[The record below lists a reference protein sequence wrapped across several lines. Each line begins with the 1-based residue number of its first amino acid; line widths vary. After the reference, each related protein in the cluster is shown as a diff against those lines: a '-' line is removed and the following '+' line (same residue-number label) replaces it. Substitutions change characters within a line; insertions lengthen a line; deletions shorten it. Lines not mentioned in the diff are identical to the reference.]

1 MNVWKRMTAALLMLA
16 LLAGLATGCGEE
28 GEEPLTVSAAIG
40 DGVETLDPIY
50 AVDEEDQTVLT
61 HLYENLLREKTDK
74 TGAVTL
80 TGGMAKSW
88 EREENHDGTVTW
100 TFKLRSA
107 RWSDGRVIKAR
118 DFVYA
123 WRRLANPS
131 SGSPFATMLS
141 IVAGYDE
148 VRQTGDTSL
157 LQVTAKNDTTLEVVL
172 TGNYDWFLTDVCT
185 AVATSPLREE
195 IVTEAR
201 DAAVERN
208 MALELED
215 GVAGTE
221 KWWNK
226 TENLVT
232 NGPYVIGTYKA
243 GDTVQLTRFDRY
255 YENEA
260 GPQSLTFRAV
270 SSPEEAQRL
279 YDAGDVDLIWPMT
292 DEWMET
298 MSGDEAWIPAT
309 ELATYTMLMN
319 NEHPVLADTLV
330 RKAMTMAIDRDTLA
344 QTVGVTARAAGAL
357 VPPGVPDDNEEE
369 DFRTCAGVLLDDEEQ
384 SFVDRCAQAQ
394 QLLAEAG
401 YDSGYHLGELEYLYV
416 DTEENAAV
424 AEELASQL
432 LSVLNVHIIP
442 TAVTEKELRA
452 ALQTGDYVLAGM
464 DLKAVANDA
473 ECFLMHWT
481 SNSESTVIRYV
492 NSAYDTLLA
501 IIASAPDGMARLGCL
516 HDAELL
522 LLEDYALL
530 PLYTRVTAWTLR
542 ESFSGLGRDE
552 RGWFYLAD
560 VFKKET

>member
-1 MNVWKRMTAALLMLA
+1 MNVWKRMAAVLLMLA
-16 LLAGLATGCGEE
+16 LLAGLATGCGE
-28 GEEPLTVSAAIG
+28 GEETLTVSAAIG

-61 HLYENLLREKTDK
+61 HLYENLLREKTDG

-88 EREENHDGTVTW
+88 ESEENHDGTVTW
-100 TFKLRSA
+100 TFKLRGG

-123 WRRLANPS
+123 WRRLANPG

-148 VRQTGDTSL
+148 VRRTGDTSL

-172 TGNYDWFLTDVCT
+172 NGNYDWFLTDVCT

-195 IVTEAR
+195 VVTKAR

-208 MALELED
+208 KALEQED

-221 KWWNK
+221 KWWTK

-232 NGPYVIGTYKA
+232 NGPYVIETYEA
-243 GDTVQLTRFDRY
+243 GETILLTRFERY

-279 YDAGDVDLIWPMT
+279 YDAGEVDLIWPMT

-298 MSGDEAWIPAT
+298 MSGDEAWAPAA
-309 ELATYTMLMN
+309 ELGTYTMLMN
-319 NEHPVLADTLV
+319 NEHPVLADALV
-330 RKAMTMAIDRDTLA
+330 RQAVTMAIDRVALA
-344 QTVGVTARAAGAL
+344 QTAGMTARAAEAL

-369 DFRTCAGVLLDDEEQ
+369 DFRTCAGPLLDNGEK
-384 SFVDRCAQAQ
+384 SFADRCAQAQ

-416 DTEENAAV
+416 DTAENAAV
-424 AEELASQL
+424 AEELARQL
-432 LSVLNVHIIP
+432 LSVLNIHLIP

-452 ALQTGDYVLAGM
+452 ALQAGDYALAGM
-464 DLKAVANDA
+464 ELNAVANDA
-473 ECFLMHWT
+473 ECFLMNWT
-481 SNSESTVIRYV
+481 SDSESNVIRYA

-501 IIASAPDGMARLGCL
+501 IIASAPDGTARLGCL

-522 LLEDYALL
+522 LLEDNALS
-530 PLYTRVTAWTLR
+530 PLYTRVTAWSLR
-542 ESFSGLGRDE
+542 ESFAGLGRDE

-560 VFKKET
+560 IFKKDA